1 MSPHVE
7 CTTAGPVATITLA
20 RPDAGNRLTNA
31 MAAAVAAALD
41 ANAASRVIVLR
52 GAGADFCLGRDMQ
65 PPKPGSNVSPVD
77 VMREDT
83 TPMLE
88 LFEAFRRRK
97 QPIVG
102 VIQGRAWGIGTV
114 FAGLCDVTI
123 AATSSTF
130 RLAELERGIPPCI
143 ALSALLDR
151 MPKKV
156 LAHLVYSTA
165 EMDAATALSAGL
177 VSRTVDA
184 NGLEG
189 SVREFTARLVSF
201 GPGTVEAVKLYL
213 DTAPHFNEANAA
225 QYGSSLLANVLASR

>member
-1 MSPHVE
+1 MSQHVE
-7 CTTAGPVATITLA
+7 CTTAGVVATIALA

-41 ANAASRVIVLR
+41 ASSPCRVIVLR

-65 PPKPGSNVSPVD
+65 PPKPGSNVSPLE

-97 QPIVG
+97 QPVVG
-102 VIQGRAWGIGTV
+102 VVQGRAWGIGTV

-123 AATSSTF
+123 AATNATF

-156 LAHLVYSTA
+156 LAHMVYSTA

-177 VSRTVDA
+177 VSRIVEPA
-184 NGLEG
+184 SIEG
-189 SVREFTARLVSF
+189 DVREFIARLLSF
-201 GPGTVEAVKLYL
+201 GPGTAEAVKLYL

-225 QYGSSLLANVLASR
+225 LYGSSVLANVLASR